1 LSENSKTARE
11 KLGSRVWELPPL
23 ILHPFA
29 TELGPAQLLE
39 GSKAALMLS
48 GLLPGADDRDDLT
61 RKLLH
66 SRYAEV
72 RMLSF
77 VGKDLRR
84 WIGQSM
90 EMVRRDEELSAL
102 GIREQSFSALLVYH
116 PPEAVMEK
124 LHKWGVAKP
133 ESVFS
138 RALGISAL
146 FREMPRPEQ
155 FSDDFLQYYHR
166 FADHIFVCEQNLASF
181 TEITSANFSFDL
193 YASGEYTR
201 MLEAEWGEQ
210 PPR

>member
-1 LSENSKTARE
+1 MPEHAKNAQE
-11 KLGSRVWELPPL
+11 VLGKRVWELPPL

-39 GSKAALMLS
+39 GSKAALMLC
-48 GLLPGADDRDDLT
+48 GLLPGGDDRDDLT

-77 VGKDLRR
+77 VGKDLR
-84 WIGQSM
+84 IKKLT
-90 EMVRRDEELSAL
+90 VKLDKPLA
-102 GIREQSFSALLVYH
+102 EQSFSALLVYH
-116 PPEAVMEK
+116 PPAVVMEK

-138 RALGISAL
+138 RALGVSAL
-146 FREMPRPEQ
+146 FRDIPRPEQ